1 MRAINYIGIITVVLL
16 FSGMRTGIAQ
26 SNETLTNTTVL
37 KMVRAHLSDDLIID
51 EISNARVNF
60 NMSPDS
66 VTYLL
71 NEHVS
76 QEIINAMTDAQQKQ
90 HPVISTPPPVTPPA
104 AVPAPVTVPESKP
117 DPVPEA
123 TQSVVSEKPSG
134 NTVTAISYVVPLKDL
149 FVFFDARIVALNAY
163 MLKWDA
169 KIRKSLDDE
178 KQLHESMLLM
188 QADLTGKKNI
198 SAKPFDND
206 IMSQKAKLAKY
217 REEHELLKEKIRA
230 EGKELAEELK
240 TMSNDQVN
248 LVGNTFIEVNK
259 NIKKVTADPAV
270 GEFAEQIKIPE
281 TEITDNLI
289 VHTEPLKVIPACY
302 RNEIHS
308 LKDTVILW
316 TEKARVVIQRDA
328 ALKKQLEPLN
338 NQLAQYLSQSKENQK
353 LNKTDIAAL
362 KKQCDNL
369 VNERKDLFRKME
381 KDRDIL
387 TSNMTRLRDELI
399 SVLTERFLD
408 AIENV
413 EFSYQDKF

>member
-16 FSGMRTGIAQ
+16 VSGVHSGVAQ

-51 EISNARVNF
+51 EISNATVNF
-60 NMSPDS
+60 NLAPDS

-76 QEIINAMTDAQQKQ
+76 REIINAMTDAQLKQ
-90 HPVISTPPPVTPPA
+90 HPVATVPNPVPPPVT
-104 AVPAPVTVPESKP
+104 VPSPVAVPESKP
-117 DPVPEA
+117 DPIPEA
-123 TQSVVSEKPSG
+123 SNSSISEKPAG

-149 FVFFDARIVALNAY
+149 FIFFDARVAALNAY
-163 MLKWDA
+163 MQKWDE

-206 IMSQKAKLAKY
+206 ILSHKAKLAKY
-217 REEHELLKEKIRA
+217 REEHELLKEKIRV
-230 EGKELAEELK
+230 EGKELAEDLK

-248 LVGNTFIEVNK
+248 LVGNTFIEINK
-259 NIKKVTADPAV
+259 NIKKVNVDPAV
-270 GEFAEQIKIPE
+270 GEFPEQIVIPE
-281 TEITDNLI
+281 PEITANLI

-302 RNEIHS
+302 RNEIRS

-338 NQLAQYLSQSKENQK
+338 TQLAQYLSQSKENQK

-369 VNERKDLFRKME
+369 LNERKDLFRKME

-399 SVLTERFLD
+399 SVLTERYLD